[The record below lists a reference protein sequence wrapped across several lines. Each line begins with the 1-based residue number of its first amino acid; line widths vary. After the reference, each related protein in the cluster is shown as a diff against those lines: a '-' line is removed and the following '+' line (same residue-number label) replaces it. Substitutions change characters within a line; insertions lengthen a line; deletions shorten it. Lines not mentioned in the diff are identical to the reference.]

1 MKLITKFFLILA
13 VSTTFSFA
21 LTPFSLEGVKEVN
34 VRVLN
39 KDKAFPKELLKKMQ
53 IETIKKLE
61 SAGLKTTTDKFS
73 NFLIKIDTEEIN
85 EQYIVNIS
93 LMLIEMISPQRNQ
106 ELVNIGVTFQ
116 ISDFFIADDLEDE
129 VYSSVVEYLVPTFV
143 EQYEEEN

>member
-34 VRVLN
+34 VRILN
-39 KDKAFPKELLKKMQ
+39 KDKTFPKELLKKMQ
-53 IETIKKLE
+53 TETIKKLE
-61 SAGLKTTTDKFS
+61 SAGLQTTTDQFS
-73 NFLIKIDTEEIN
+73 NFLIKIDTDKIN
-85 EQYIVNIS
+85 EQYVVNIN

-106 ELVNIGVTFQ
+106 KLVNIGITFQ

-143 EQYEEEN
+143 EQYKEEN

>member
-34 VRVLN
+34 VRILN
-39 KDKAFPKELLKKMQ
+39 KDKTFPKELLKKMQ
-53 IETIKKLE
+53 TETIKKLK
-61 SAGLKTTTDKFS
+61 SAGLQTTTDQFS
-73 NFLIKIDTEEIN
+73 NFLIKIDTDKID
-85 EQYIVNIS
+85 EQYVVNIN

-106 ELVNIGVTFQ
+106 KLVNIGITFQ

-143 EQYEEEN
+143 EQYKEEN